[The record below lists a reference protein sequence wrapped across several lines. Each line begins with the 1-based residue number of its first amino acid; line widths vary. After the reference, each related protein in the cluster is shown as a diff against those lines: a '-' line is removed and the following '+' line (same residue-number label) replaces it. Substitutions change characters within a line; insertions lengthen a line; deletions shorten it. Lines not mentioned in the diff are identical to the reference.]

1 MPGVKIVTLPGVFA
15 PRSDSWMLAAA
26 IALEAPEGR
35 AVLDL
40 CCGSGVVGIAAAR
53 AGAAPVTAVD
63 ISRRAVLTA
72 QLNARRNGVRVHGRR
87 GRLFDAVGSERFDF
101 IVSNP
106 PYVPAPDGGIPAR
119 GPARAWDAGADGRA
133 LLDEICAKA
142 PRHLRPGGAILLV
155 HSSLIGVEPTLQAL
169 AAGGLEPT
177 VRERHEGPL
186 GPLMSERMALLRER
200 GLLDAEQESEEIVV
214 VRAGAPART

>member
-1 MPGVKIVTLPGVFA
+1 MTLPGVFA

-26 IALEAPEGR
+26 IALEASEGQS
-35 AVLDL
+35 VLDL
-40 CCGSGVVGIAAAR
+40 CCGSGVIGIAAAKS
-53 AGAAPVTAVD
+53 GAEVTAVD

-72 QLNARRNGVRVHGRR
+72 RLNARRNGVRVRGIR

-119 GPARAWDAGADGRA
+119 GPERAWDAGADGRV
-133 LLDEICAKA
+133 LLDEICEQA

-155 HSSLIGVEPTLQAL
+155 HSSLIGVEPTLKSL
-169 AAGGLEPT
+169 AAGGLEAT
-177 VRERHEGPL
+177 ISERHEGPL
-186 GPLMSERMALLRER
+186 GPLMRERMALLRER
-200 GLLDAEQESEEIVV
+200 GLLEDEQETEEIVV
-214 VRAGAPART
+214 IRATAPARKRRRRR

>member
-1 MPGVKIVTLPGVFA
+1 MREVKIVTLPGVFS

-26 IALEAPEGR
+26 IALEAPEGKS
-35 AVLDL
+35 VLDL
-40 CCGSGVVGIAAAR
+40 CCGSGVIGIAAAR
-53 AGAAPVTAVD
+53 AGAGPVTAVD

-72 QLNARRNGVRVHGRR
+72 RLNARRNGVRVRGRR

-119 GPARAWDAGADGRA
+119 GPERAWDAGRDGRV
-133 LLDEICAKA
+133 LLDEICAQA

-155 HSSLIGVEPTLQAL
+155 HSSLIGVEPTLEAL

-186 GPLMSERMALLRER
+186 GPLMKERATMLQER
-200 GLLDAEQESEEIVV
+200 GLLDADQETEEVV
-214 VRAGAPART
+214 VIRATAPAGT

>member
-1 MPGVKIVTLPGVFA
+1 MKIATLPGVFA

-26 IALEAPEGR
+26 IAREAVEGR

-40 CCGSGVVGIAAAR
+40 CCGSGVIGIAAAR
-53 AGAAPVTAVD
+53 AEAAPVTAVD

-72 QLNARRNGVRVHGRR
+72 RLNARRNGVRVRGRR

-106 PYVPAPDGGIPAR
+106 PYVPAPDGGIPDR
-119 GPARAWDAGADGRA
+119 GPERAWDAGHDGRV
-133 LLDEICAKA
+133 LLDELCEQA

-155 HSSLIGVEPTLQAL
+155 HSSLIGVEPTLELL
-169 AAGGLEPT
+169 AAGGLQPQ
-177 VRERHEGPL
+177 VLERHEGPL
-186 GPLMSERMALLRER
+186 GPLMRERAAVLQER
-200 GLLDAEQESEEIVV
+200 GLLEAGQESEEIVLIKGEIDG
-214 VRAGAPART
+214 RGARV

>member
-1 MPGVKIVTLPGVFA
+1 MKIVTLPGVFA

-40 CCGSGVVGIAAAR
+40 CCGSGVIGIAAAR
-53 AGAAPVTAVD
+53 AGASAVTAVD
-63 ISRRAVLTA
+63 VSRRAVLTA
-72 QLNARRNGVRVHGRR
+72 RINARRNGVRVRALR

-106 PYVPAPDGGIPAR
+106 PYVPAPDGGIPVR
-119 GPARAWDAGADGRA
+119 GPERAWDAGRDGRA
-133 LLDEICAKA
+133 LLDEICERA

-155 HSSLIGVEPTLQAL
+155 HSSLIGVEPTLEAL
-169 AAGGLEPT
+169 AASGLLPT
-177 VRERHEGPL
+177 VLERHEGPL
-186 GPLMSERMALLRER
+186 GPLMTERAELLRDR
-200 GLLDAEQESEEIVV
+200 GLLEADAESEEIVLI
-214 VRAGAPART
+214 RATAP